1 VPQNYAAAVSWYRKA
16 AEQGNAD
23 AQDRLGSMYALGWAS
38 RRTMRQLWVGIESDD
53 FGIGNKPQGF
63 VDDVAMLAFG

>member
-38 RRTMRQLWVGIESDD
+38 RRTMRQL
-53 FGIGNKPQGF
+53 
-63 VDDVAMLAFG
+63 